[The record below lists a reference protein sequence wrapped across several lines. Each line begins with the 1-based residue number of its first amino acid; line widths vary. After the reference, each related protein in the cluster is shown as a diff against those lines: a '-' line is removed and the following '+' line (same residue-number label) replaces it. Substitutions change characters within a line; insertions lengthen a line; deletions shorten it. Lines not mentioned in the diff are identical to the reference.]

1 VLIMSQL
8 IKLDIPSPYK
18 DRLAVALTRINQNE
32 KYLHLIKDPYYLS
45 EALIHLGKIDD
56 AKRIIELKRKI
67 PKHAYLSS
75 LIFYIMMNQ
84 SSKLLQLMRIIKKH
98 QGTETLIEYLKQT
111 TVYTGSSTALR
122 ILYDQAKH
130 IELDIKS
137 IPKSHLKEIKEGYL
151 ANILNTV
158 HLLRLESPIKG
169 ILDIIN
175 QTLNEEISP
184 PFRMVCLSMLTS
196 YYSRWDPIKMNQPY
210 NELIEMLQGKPRLA
224 EAPFIHIIFANL
236 MASGKNDEAGNVL
249 RRLVNILTQGIK
261 KRIDKFVKM
270 TNILSSSKK
279 QKAVDEN
286 LISSIANEYA
296 YLMAVKQRIMSIFI
310 LLLGTLQN
318 LVRVEIP
325 INLER
330 IEELA
335 AAGIILTSDIEFVEP
350 LFQTWIKQGY
360 HDLAEEEIKE
370 TIRRLKDE
378 DTLEAFFHSLGK
390 IYANKQAGRIR
401 NTIEKILIKRKRK
414 ETLIKAFIDALYTE
428 TLYIYK
434 ITTS

>member
-1 VLIMSQL
+1 MSQL

-84 SSKLLQLMRIIKKH
+84 SSKLLRLMRIIKKH
-98 QGTETLIEYLKQT
+98 QDTETLIECLKQT

-184 PFRMVCLSMLTS
+184 PFRMVG
-196 YYSRWDPIKMNQPY
+196 IF
-210 NELIEMLQGKPRLA
+210 PRLV
-224 EAPFIHIIFANL
+224 F
-236 MASGKNDEAGNVL
+236 
-249 RRLVNILTQGIK
+249 
-261 KRIDKFVKM
+261 
-270 TNILSSSKK
+270 
-279 QKAVDEN
+279 
-286 LISSIANEYA
+286 
-296 YLMAVKQRIMSIFI
+296 
-310 LLLGTLQN
+310 
-318 LVRVEIP
+318 
-325 INLER
+325 
-330 IEELA
+330 
-335 AAGIILTSDIEFVEP
+335 
-350 LFQTWIKQGY
+350 
-360 HDLAEEEIKE
+360 DL
-370 TIRRLKDE
+370 
-378 DTLEAFFHSLGK
+378 
-390 IYANKQAGRIR
+390 
-401 NTIEKILIKRKRK
+401 
-414 ETLIKAFIDALYTE
+414 
-428 TLYIYK
+428 
-434 ITTS
+434 